1 MSIYLLH
8 YPKGDVI
15 KKSEGLIIKLLDKN
29 FHIPHLCKGGRFSY
43 GDPLINYNNNWNSF
57 RS

>member
-43 GDPLINYNNNWNSF
+43 GDPLIN
-57 RS
+57 